1 MRLTILLRLILLVI
15 AASLLS
21 VSCVRV
27 AQVSRGDVDDN
38 AQVDISDIT
47 ILIDYLLGDNVSLFN
62 QVNADCN
69 DDNKIDINDV
79 TALIDYFLSGEWPT
93 VFSYDLTPDEK
104 KLFDDGLLRINHVID
119 LCGQGNDLMVFG
131 FITDMHHMYTRDQ
144 ALADPTIPDAVKADW
159 PSTDDKYYGHNCEGS
174 LRLLG
179 AMCHNIGADAV
190 FCGGDMSSGL
200 LSFEQYEVMMDK
212 VRQLF
217 DKYIS
222 VPHFTVDGN
231 HDKRYSS
238 RVRCRTNAEWLSY
251 LKSFNTPGWATYL
264 EDYGRELYGYVGNT
278 YYVDF
283 PAHKVRVVMLSQY
296 ERHEEH
302 NSYRSDGLCP
312 YWRNV
317 YRALQLSNP
326 SSAGEWTVMTVS
338 HNVNAATGDLLDL
351 YYMAKY
357 LDGTAFSAV
366 GATDNQ
372 ALDALN
378 DGNKGKAVV
387 GGIFGHRHFYN
398 EYFTDEGKLR
408 FLMIDSASD
417 KYCFSIFVLN
427 LTSFK
432 LFEVKVGQEGNTSSR
447 SYRSDVS
454 VSPNGWFEY
463 DIRHN

>member
-1 MRLTILLRLILLVI
+1 M
-15 AASLLS
+15 
-21 VSCVRV
+21 
-27 AQVSRGDVDDN
+27 
-38 AQVDISDIT
+38 DISDIT

-238 RVRCRTNAEWLSY
+238 RVRAEP
-251 LKSFNTPGWATYL
+251 T
-264 EDYGRELYGYVGNT
+264 
-278 YYVDF
+278 
-283 PAHKVRVVMLSQY
+283 
-296 ERHEEH
+296 
-302 NSYRSDGLCP
+302 
-312 YWRNV
+312 
-317 YRALQLSNP
+317 
-326 SSAGEWTVMTVS
+326 
-338 HNVNAATGDLLDL
+338 
-351 YYMAKY
+351 
-357 LDGTAFSAV
+357 
-366 GATDNQ
+366 
-372 ALDALN
+372 
-378 DGNKGKAVV
+378 
-387 GGIFGHRHFYN
+387 
-398 EYFTDEGKLR
+398 
-408 FLMIDSASD
+408 
-417 KYCFSIFVLN
+417 
-427 LTSFK
+427 
-432 LFEVKVGQEGNTSSR
+432 
-447 SYRSDVS
+447 
-454 VSPNGWFEY
+454 PNGC
-463 DIRHN
+463 HT